1 MRLLLLEAP
10 EKEGQTFQLGP
21 ELSPGFEHVE
31 IWVSG
36 GHSRYRG
43 SSGQENILKHK
54 KTVTHRG
61 ILKQEPYFSD
71 SQNQF

>member
-10 EKEGQTFQLGP
+10 EKEELTFQLGL

-31 IWVSG
+31 VWVSG
-36 GHSRYRG
+36 GPSRYTG

-54 KTVTHRG
+54 KTVTHMG
-61 ILKQEPYFSD
+61 ILRQEPYFSD
-71 SQNQF
+71 SENQF

>member
-10 EKEGQTFQLGP
+10 EKEGQTFQLDP

-61 ILKQEPYFSD
+61 IKQEPYFSD